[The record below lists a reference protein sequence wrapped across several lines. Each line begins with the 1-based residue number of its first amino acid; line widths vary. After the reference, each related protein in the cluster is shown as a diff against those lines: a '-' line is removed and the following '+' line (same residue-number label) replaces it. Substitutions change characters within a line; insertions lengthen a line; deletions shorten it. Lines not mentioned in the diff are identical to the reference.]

1 MIREGRFEIPGRAK
15 FESVDPN
22 RTRITLS
29 AEMPDS
35 IDPDLIS
42 QRMQR
47 SARNIKELMES
58 TCNPPALG
66 PEKRGST
73 LADRSA

>member
-1 MIREGRFEIPGRAK
+1 
-15 FESVDPN
+15 
-22 RTRITLS
+22 
-29 AEMPDS
+29 MPDS